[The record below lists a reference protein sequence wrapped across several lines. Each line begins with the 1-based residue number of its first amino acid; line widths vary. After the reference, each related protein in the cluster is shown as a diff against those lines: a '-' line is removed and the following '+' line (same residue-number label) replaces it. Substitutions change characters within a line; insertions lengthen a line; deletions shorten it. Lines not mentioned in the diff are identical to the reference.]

1 MISNPNYKIYRQ
13 YLYKIHNKFNII
25 MKEKDKTK
33 FFEVQNI
40 RYLNYW
46 ILGTW
51 LVLRVLDFTF
61 TYINISLGLGY
72 EGNPIGFNFIMAL
85 VGFVPIFA
93 LFIANYKISDRKD
106 ALNMIFFGALILS
119 IVQTVVTFNAMFGW
133 IFI

>member
-1 MISNPNYKIYRQ
+1 
-13 YLYKIHNKFNII
+13 